1 MAGRVTSCALV
12 PWPENSR
19 SIEIKYLEPDLA
31 NSKYQH
37 NYHYLTYLEE
47 SRISNSNGAQ
57 ELNPR
62 SQSLPSC
69 IRSPPRQLFPQ
80 IFTVTH
86 NLCCFRKCSKW
97 CMLELQ
103 FLDPGQLRQRTHVL
117 FLPERKIRFCKELQ
131 VRNR

>member
-47 SRISNSNGAQ
+47 RSSGAEPQ
-57 ELNPR
+57 VPVTPVLHPV
-62 SQSLPSC
+62 PSPTAV
-69 IRSPPRQLFPQ
+69 STDLHSHTQPLLF
-80 IFTVTH
+80 
-86 NLCCFRKCSKW
+86 
-97 CMLELQ
+97 
-103 FLDPGQLRQRTHVL
+103 QR
-117 FLPERKIRFCKELQ
+117 EQ
-131 VRNR
+131 